1 MSPPIPDDQPDF
13 SGTQWD
19 LIRAQGASED
29 GDDQKSVKGEML
41 SGGEIAAILIDE
53 FSDDLKKRVKKNEVV
68 AQGAQTL
75 LRRYKAMHT
84 CKFAN
89 AKISSALHRFGWV
102 FGGSIQSTQGGY
114 FCRGR
119 HIPVNAQAASRRRG
133 GSKGKARAT
142 SGRPAVMTVARFP
155 ASRYTMCARS

>member
-1 MSPPIPDDQPDF
+1 MGSKAIRDQKFYSCLHQKEEEVNKVMFPPIPDDQPDF

-19 LIRAQGASED
+19 LICAQGASED

-41 SGGEIAAILIDE
+41 SGGEIAAIFHGINE
-53 FSDDLKKRVKKNEVV
+53 FSDDLKKQVKENEVV

-89 AKISSALHRFGWV
+89 AKISSALHQFGWV

-114 FCRGR
+114 FR
-119 HIPVNAQAASRRRG
+119 
-133 GSKGKARAT
+133 
-142 SGRPAVMTVARFP
+142 
-155 ASRYTMCARS
+155 